1 MLHPTTQAIAETF
14 GYVPFSEEDASEQ
27 FQADCNFEP
36 KLVKLGDLSTYPRSG
51 SVYKDKHGVLQCYW
65 KPEGGN
71 YTEED
76 KDSLQGWYE
85 IPSNEDIEEWAFDSV
100 CFTPGD
106 DEVEPDHPD
115 SWLRLLGLI

>member
-14 GYVPFSEEDASEQ
+14 GYVPFEEEEAGQQ

-36 KLVKLGDLSTYPRSG
+36 KLVKLGDLSTYPQNG
-51 SVYKDKHGVLQCYW
+51 SVYRDKHGVLQCYW

-115 SWLRLLGLI
+115 SWLRLLYLI